1 MVRVN
6 NRFLLTHL
14 NILPLFRVNFI
25 HLLNFANYLV
35 IPMNLILADDQFRD
49 QLLPFA
55 FTRPVADIRVGILT
69 IRHKWEMLLKIPQGT
84 SGSLTSFYLS
94 GRFPLSEGKD
104 CLLINGSLLPDANT
118 LKAIQALKPNQ
129 QLVWEGRLIAAMLD
143 RDKLVGKDHVLP
155 FDELESIPYVG
166 TPDLLNNVWEIF
178 TKNDAALRAD
188 FQLLTK
194 GRRSEVISGSN
205 QTIQP
210 DQIFIEAGAKVEC
223 AILNASTGP
232 IYIGKDAE
240 VMEGCMVRG
249 PFALGE
255 HAVLKMGAKV
265 YGATTIGPGSKVGG
279 EVSNSVIF
287 ANSNKAHDGFLGNS
301 VLGEWCNLG
310 ADTNN
315 SNLKN
320 NYSEVKIWN
329 YPAADYK
336 GTGLQFCGLFMGD
349 HSKCGIN
356 TMFNTGTVVGVFANV
371 FGAGFPEKFIPS
383 FSWGGTGESEVF
395 LLDKALALA
404 EKVMARRNIVMTEAD
419 RNILSH
425 LFMIQLKPASDI

>member
-1 MVRVN
+1 
-6 NRFLLTHL
+6 
-14 NILPLFRVNFI
+14 
-25 HLLNFANYLV
+25 
-35 IPMNLILADDQFRD
+35 MNLILADDQFRD

-69 IRHKWEMLLKIPQGT
+69 IRRKWEMLLKIPQGT
-84 SGSLTSFYLS
+84 SGSLTAFYLA
-94 GRFPLSEGKD
+94 GRFPLSQGHD
-104 CLLINGSLLPDANT
+104 CLLINGAILPDVNIINEILS
-118 LKAIQALKPNQ
+118 LKSNQ
-129 QLVWEGRLIAAMLD
+129 QLVWKGRLVAAMLN
-143 RDKLVGKDHVLP
+143 RDMLVQKDHVLP
-155 FDELESIPYVG
+155 FPELETVPLVAIP
-166 TPDLLNNVWEIF
+166 DFLNNVWEIF
-178 TKNDAALRAD
+178 SKNDIALRTD
-188 FQLLTK
+188 FQLLTI
-194 GRRSEVISGSN
+194 GRRSADISSSN
-205 QTIQP
+205 QTIHSE
-210 DQIFIEAGAKVEC
+210 QIFLEPGAKVEY
-223 AILNASTGP
+223 AILNASAGP
-232 IYIGKDAE
+232 IYIGNDAE

-255 HAVLKMGAKV
+255 NAVLKMGAKV

-301 VLGEWCNLG
+301 VIGEWCNLG

-320 NYSEVKIWN
+320 NYSEVKIWD
-329 YPAADYK
+329 YLTSDYK

-395 LLDKALALA
+395 LLDKAIALA
-404 EKVMARRNIVMTEAD
+404 EKVMARRNVVMTEVD
-419 RNILSH
+419 KSILSR
-425 LFMIQLKPASDI
+425 LFMMQIKPTSDN